1 MRRILH
7 IILITCAFNINVIG
21 ANKNVISTGSIYQT
35 VPRWTFGAEWSYV
48 GTFHYST
55 MFNYFNT
62 DGYRENTSS
71 DRFGYWN
78 NGEVLLHVGYNMRE
92 DWSLSVYVG
101 ATGLGEFHR
110 AIPFS
115 VRVTHLFKRYPMT
128 DTWLAFADL
137 GTGISLKHEPQEI
150 VTGKIGGGYR
160 INLSPG
166 TKLDFIAAMR
176 LAYTHPQIMDGDDM
190 ITLKWTN
197 RNIAFIQSFSLG
209 MSIIF

>member
-1 MRRILH
+1 
-7 IILITCAFNINVIG
+7 
-21 ANKNVISTGSIYQT
+21 
-35 VPRWTFGAEWSYV
+35 
-48 GTFHYST
+48 
-55 MFNYFNT
+55 
-62 DGYRENTSS
+62 
-71 DRFGYWN
+71 
-78 NGEVLLHVGYNMRE
+78 
-92 DWSLSVYVG
+92 
-101 ATGLGEFHR
+101 
-110 AIPFS
+110 
-115 VRVTHLFKRYPMT
+115 MT